1 MEAAV
6 GKTMKKIGT
15 RKFEFPPDPNPGGRL
30 AGVARAAGLS
40 VARAAGL
47 TALAGSLG
55 NPTAVSGLWEAI

>member
-6 GKTMKKIGT
+6 GKTMKEIRT

-30 AGVARAAGLS
+30 AS